1 MKAVFFSVALSFLAF
16 QANAESYKSRWI
28 EVEMSGVTTRVQ
40 ILKRETVGNTLEQA
54 ARAAEPVC
62 GDEIERLQRRGSTV
76 LAYRITARPSPS
88 PYLFYGNCD
97 VKLLSTF

>member
-54 ARAAEPVC
+54 ARAA
-62 GDEIERLQRRGSTV
+62 
-76 LAYRITARPSPS
+76 
-88 PYLFYGNCD
+88 
-97 VKLLSTF
+97 